1 MKNKVEERIYRGFKR
16 DCIVA
21 GIIFPTAYILFML
34 ACKYLG

>member
-1 MKNKVEERIYRGFKR
+1 MNKKVEKRIYKGFKR
-16 DCIVA
+16 DCVMA

>member
-1 MKNKVEERIYRGFKR
+1 MNKKVEKRIYKGFKR
-16 DCIVA
+16 DCVIA